1 VKKGI
6 FYPKQPGYKI
16 SDILVLKYYA
26 IIVGA
31 GFGSRMQS
39 EVPKQFMLL
48 NGKPILMHTI
58 EAFHYSDFKPEII
71 VVLNVDFHTYWE
83 QLCEKYNFSIPH
95 TLIKG
100 GLQRFHSVKNGIKA
114 IRGKSVIAIHD
125 AVRPLASNE
134 LICCSFRE
142 AEQTGNAVVAIKS
155 KESVRQQK
163 GNSSLSLN
171 RDEIYLIQTP
181 QTFQFEILNKAYKQ
195 EYRNEFTDDA
205 SVVERTGITLN
216 LIEGESK
223 NLKITFPEDLTLAE
237 FYLSQT
243 K

>member
-1 VKKGI
+1 M
-6 FYPKQPGYKI
+6 Q
-16 SDILVLKYYA
+16 SDI
-26 IIVGA
+26 
-31 GFGSRMQS
+31 
-39 EVPKQFMLL
+39 PKQFMLL

-58 EAFHYSDFKPEII
+58 EAFFYSDFKPEII
-71 VVLNVDFHTYWE
+71 VVLNVDFITYWE

-114 IRGKSVIAIHD
+114 ISEDSIIAIHD

-134 LICCSFRE
+134 LICRSFKE
-142 AEQTGNAVVAIKS
+142 AEQLGNAVVAIKS
-155 KESVRQQK
+155 KDSVRQQK
-163 GNSSLSLN
+163 GNSSLPLN

-181 QTFQFEILNKAYKQ
+181 QTFQFELLNNAYKQ
-195 EYRNEFTDDA
+195 EYNNEFTDDA

-223 NLKITFPEDLTLAE
+223 NLKITFAEDLNLAE

-243 K
+243 KNKA

>member
-1 VKKGI
+1 M
-6 FYPKQPGYKI
+6 
-16 SDILVLKYYA
+16 KYYA
-26 IIVGA
+26 IIVG
-31 GFGSRMQS
+31 GGSGNRMQS
-39 EVPKQFMLL
+39 DIPKQFMLL

-58 EAFHYSDFKPEII
+58 EAFFYSDFKPEII
-71 VVLNVDFHTYWE
+71 VVLNVDFITYWE

-114 IRGKSVIAIHD
+114 ISEDSIIAIHD

-134 LICCSFRE
+134 LICRSFKE
-142 AEQTGNAVVAIKS
+142 AEQLGNAVVAIKS
-155 KESVRQQK
+155 KDSVRQQK
-163 GNSSLSLN
+163 GNSSLPLN

-181 QTFQFEILNKAYKQ
+181 QTFQFELLNNAYKQ
-195 EYRNEFTDDA
+195 EYNNEFTDDA

-223 NLKITFPEDLTLAE
+223 NLKITFAEDLNLAE

-243 K
+243 KNKA

>member
-1 VKKGI
+1 
-6 FYPKQPGYKI
+6 
-16 SDILVLKYYA
+16 
-26 IIVGA
+26 
-31 GFGSRMQS
+31 MQS

-58 EAFHYSDFKPEII
+58 ESFYYSDFKPEII
-71 VVLNVDFHTYWE
+71 LVLNVDFITYWE
-83 QLCEKYNFSIPH
+83 QLCEKYNFLIPH

-114 IRGKSVIAIHD
+114 IKEDSVIAIHD

-134 LICCSFRE
+134 LICRSFKE
-142 AEQTGNAVVAIKS
+142 AEESGNAIVAIKS
-155 KESVRQQK
+155 KDSVRQQK
-163 GNSSLSLN
+163 GNTSLSLN

-181 QTFQFEILNKAYKQ
+181 QTFQFELLNTAYKQ
-195 EYRNEFTDDA
+195 EYSNEFTDDA

-223 NLKITFPEDLTLAE
+223 NLKITFPEDLSLAE

-243 K
+243 KNKA

>member
-1 VKKGI
+1 M
-6 FYPKQPGYKI
+6 Q
-16 SDILVLKYYA
+16 SDI
-26 IIVGA
+26 
-31 GFGSRMQS
+31 
-39 EVPKQFMLL
+39 PKQFMLL

-58 EAFHYSDFKPEII
+58 EAFFYSDFKPEII
-71 VVLNVDFHTYWE
+71 VVLNVDFITYWE

-114 IRGKSVIAIHD
+114 ISEDSIIAIHD

-134 LICCSFRE
+134 LICRSFKE
-142 AEQTGNAVVAIKS
+142 AEQSGNAVVAIKS
-155 KESVRQQK
+155 KDSVRQQK
-163 GNSSLSLN
+163 GNSSLPLN

-181 QTFQFEILNKAYKQ
+181 QTFQFELLNNAYKQ
-195 EYRNEFTDDA
+195 EYSNEFTDDA

-223 NLKITFPEDLTLAE
+223 NLKITFAEDLSLAE

-243 K
+243 KNKA

>member
-1 VKKGI
+1 
-6 FYPKQPGYKI
+6 
-16 SDILVLKYYA
+16 
-26 IIVGA
+26 
-31 GFGSRMQS
+31 MQS
-39 EVPKQFMLL
+39 DVPKQFMLL

-58 EAFHYSDFKPEII
+58 ESFYYSDFKPEII
-71 VVLNVDFHTYWE
+71 VVLNVDFITYWE

-114 IRGKSVIAIHD
+114 IKEDSVIAIHD

-134 LICCSFRE
+134 LICRSFKE
-142 AEQTGNAVVAIKS
+142 AEQLGNAIVAIKS
-155 KESVRQQK
+155 KDSVRQQK

-181 QTFQFEILNKAYKQ
+181 QTFQFELLNTAYRQ
-195 EYRNEFTDDA
+195 EYSKEFTDDA

-223 NLKITFPEDLTLAE
+223 NLKITFPEDLSLAE

-243 K
+243 KNKTSKNPT

>member
-1 VKKGI
+1 M
-6 FYPKQPGYKI
+6 
-16 SDILVLKYYA
+16 KYYA
-26 IIVGA
+26 IIVG
-31 GFGSRMQS
+31 GGSGSRMQS
-39 EVPKQFMLL
+39 DVPKQFMLL

-58 EAFHYSDFKPEII
+58 ESFYYSDFKPEII
-71 VVLNVDFHTYWE
+71 LVLNVDFITYWE
-83 QLCEKYNFSIPH
+83 QLCEKYNFLIPH

-114 IRGKSVIAIHD
+114 IKEDSVIAIHD

-134 LICCSFRE
+134 LICRSFKE
-142 AEQTGNAVVAIKS
+142 AEQLGNAIVAIKS
-155 KESVRQQK
+155 KDSVRQQK

-181 QTFQFEILNKAYKQ
+181 QTFQFELLNTAYKQ
-195 EYRNEFTDDA
+195 EYSNEFTDDA

-223 NLKITFPEDLTLAE
+223 NLKITFPEDLSLAE

-243 K
+243 KNKT

>member
-1 VKKGI
+1 
-6 FYPKQPGYKI
+6 
-16 SDILVLKYYA
+16 
-26 IIVGA
+26 
-31 GFGSRMQS
+31 MQS
-39 EVPKQFMLL
+39 DVPKQFMLL

-58 EAFHYSDFKPEII
+58 ESFYYSDFKPEII
-71 VVLNVDFHTYWE
+71 LVLNVDFITYWE
-83 QLCEKYNFSIPH
+83 QLCEKYNFLIPH

-114 IRGKSVIAIHD
+114 IKEDSVIAIHD

-134 LICCSFRE
+134 LICRSFKE
-142 AEQTGNAVVAIKS
+142 AEQLGNAIVAIKS
-155 KESVRQQK
+155 KDSVRQQK

-181 QTFQFEILNKAYKQ
+181 QTFQFELLNTAYKQ
-195 EYRNEFTDDA
+195 EYSNEFTDDA

-216 LIEGESK
+216 LIKGESK
-223 NLKITFPEDLTLAE
+223 NLKITFPEDLSLAE

-243 K
+243 KNKT

>member
-1 VKKGI
+1 
-6 FYPKQPGYKI
+6 
-16 SDILVLKYYA
+16 
-26 IIVGA
+26 
-31 GFGSRMQS
+31 MQS
-39 EVPKQFMLL
+39 DVPKQFMLL

-58 EAFHYSDFKPEII
+58 ESFYYSDLKPEII
-71 VVLNVDFHTYWE
+71 LVLNVDFITYWE
-83 QLCEKYNFSIPH
+83 QLCEKYNFLIPH

-114 IRGKSVIAIHD
+114 IKGDSVIAIHD

-134 LICCSFRE
+134 LICRSFKE
-142 AEQTGNAVVAIKS
+142 AEQLGNAIVAIKS
-155 KESVRQQK
+155 KDSVRQQK

-181 QTFQFEILNKAYKQ
+181 QTFQFELLNTAYRQ
-195 EYRNEFTDDA
+195 EYSKEFTDDA

-223 NLKITFPEDLTLAE
+223 NLKITFPEDLSLAE

-243 K
+243 KNKT

>member
-1 VKKGI
+1 M
-6 FYPKQPGYKI
+6 QPGNKI

-26 IIVGA
+26 IIVG
-31 GFGSRMQS
+31 GGSGSRMQS
-39 EVPKQFMLL
+39 DVPKQFMLL

-58 EAFHYSDFKPEII
+58 ESFYYSDFKPEII
-71 VVLNVDFHTYWE
+71 LVLNVDFITYWE
-83 QLCEKYNFSIPH
+83 QLCEKYNFLIPH

-114 IRGKSVIAIHD
+114 IKEDSVIAIHD

-134 LICCSFRE
+134 LICRSFKE
-142 AEQTGNAVVAIKS
+142 AEESGNAIVAIKS
-155 KESVRQQK
+155 KDSVRQQK
-163 GNSSLSLN
+163 GNTSLSLN

-181 QTFQFEILNKAYKQ
+181 QTFQFELLNTAYKQ
-195 EYRNEFTDDA
+195 EYSNEFTDDA

-223 NLKITFPEDLTLAE
+223 NLKITFPEDLSLAE

-243 K
+243 KNKA

>member
-1 VKKGI
+1 
-6 FYPKQPGYKI
+6 
-16 SDILVLKYYA
+16 
-26 IIVGA
+26 
-31 GFGSRMQS
+31 MQS
-39 EVPKQFMLL
+39 DVPKQFMLL

-58 EAFHYSDFKPEII
+58 ESFYYSDFKPEII
-71 VVLNVDFHTYWE
+71 LVLNVDFITYWE
-83 QLCEKYNFSIPH
+83 QLCEKYNFLIPH

-114 IRGKSVIAIHD
+114 IKEDSVIAIHD

-134 LICCSFRE
+134 LICRSFKE
-142 AEQTGNAVVAIKS
+142 AEQLGNAIVAIKS
-155 KESVRQQK
+155 KDSVRQQK

-181 QTFQFEILNKAYKQ
+181 QTFQFELLNTAYKQ
-195 EYRNEFTDDA
+195 EYSNEFTDDA

-223 NLKITFPEDLTLAE
+223 NLKITFPEDLSLAE

-243 K
+243 KNKT

>member
-1 VKKGI
+1 
-6 FYPKQPGYKI
+6 
-16 SDILVLKYYA
+16 
-26 IIVGA
+26 
-31 GFGSRMQS
+31 MQS

-134 LICCSFRE
+134 LISCSFRE

-155 KESVRQQK
+155 KDSVRQQK

-205 SVVERTGITLN
+205 SVVERTGIALN

-237 FYLSQT
+237 FYLSQ
-243 K
+243 KNKA

>member
-1 VKKGI
+1 M
-6 FYPKQPGYKI
+6 
-16 SDILVLKYYA
+16 KYYA
-26 IIVGA
+26 IIVG
-31 GFGSRMQS
+31 GGSGSRMQS
-39 EVPKQFMLL
+39 DLPKQFMLL

-58 EAFHYSDFKPEII
+58 ESFYYSDFKPEII
-71 VVLNVDFHTYWE
+71 LVLNVDFITYWE
-83 QLCEKYNFSIPH
+83 QLCEKYNFLIPH

-114 IRGKSVIAIHD
+114 IKEDSVIAIHD

-134 LICCSFRE
+134 LICRSFKE
-142 AEQTGNAVVAIKS
+142 AEESGNAIVAIKS
-155 KESVRQQK
+155 KDSVRQQK
-163 GNSSLSLN
+163 GNTSLSLN

-181 QTFQFEILNKAYKQ
+181 QTFQFELLNTAYKQ
-195 EYRNEFTDDA
+195 EYSNEFTDDA

-223 NLKITFPEDLTLAE
+223 NLKITFPEDLSLAE

-243 K
+243 KNKA

>member
-1 VKKGI
+1 M
-6 FYPKQPGYKI
+6 
-16 SDILVLKYYA
+16 KYYA
-26 IIVGA
+26 IIVG
-31 GFGSRMQS
+31 GGSGSRMQS
-39 EVPKQFMLL
+39 DVPKQFMLL

-58 EAFHYSDFKPEII
+58 ESFYYSDFKPEII
-71 VVLNVDFHTYWE
+71 LVLNVDFITYWE
-83 QLCEKYNFSIPH
+83 QLCEKYNFLIPH

-114 IRGKSVIAIHD
+114 IKEDSVIAIHD

-134 LICCSFRE
+134 LICRSFKE
-142 AEQTGNAVVAIKS
+142 AEQLGNAIVAIKS
-155 KESVRQQK
+155 KDSVRQQK

-181 QTFQFEILNKAYKQ
+181 QTFQFELLNTAYKQ
-195 EYRNEFTDDA
+195 EYSNEFTDDA

-216 LIEGESK
+216 LIKGESK
-223 NLKITFPEDLTLAE
+223 NLKITFPEDLSLAE

-243 K
+243 KNKT

>member
-1 VKKGI
+1 
-6 FYPKQPGYKI
+6 
-16 SDILVLKYYA
+16 
-26 IIVGA
+26 
-31 GFGSRMQS
+31 
-39 EVPKQFMLL
+39 L

-58 EAFHYSDFKPEII
+58 ESFYYSDFKPEII
-71 VVLNVDFHTYWE
+71 LVLNVDFITYWE
-83 QLCEKYNFSIPH
+83 QLCEKYNFLIPH

-114 IRGKSVIAIHD
+114 IKEDSVIAIHD

-134 LICCSFRE
+134 LICRSFKE
-142 AEQTGNAVVAIKS
+142 AEQLGNAIVAIKS
-155 KESVRQQK
+155 KDSVRQQK

-181 QTFQFEILNKAYKQ
+181 QTFQFELLNTAYKQ
-195 EYRNEFTDDA
+195 EYSNEFTDDA

-223 NLKITFPEDLTLAE
+223 NLKITFPEDLSLAE

-243 K
+243 KNKT

>member
-1 VKKGI
+1 M
-6 FYPKQPGYKI
+6 Q
-16 SDILVLKYYA
+16 SDI
-26 IIVGA
+26 
-31 GFGSRMQS
+31 
-39 EVPKQFMLL
+39 PKQFMLL

-58 EAFHYSDFKPEII
+58 EAFFYSDFKPEII
-71 VVLNVDFHTYWE
+71 VVLNVDFITYWE

-114 IRGKSVIAIHD
+114 ISEDSIIAIHD

-134 LICCSFRE
+134 LICRSFKE
-142 AEQTGNAVVAIKS
+142 AEQLGNAIVAIKS
-155 KESVRQQK
+155 KDSVRQQK
-163 GNSSLSLN
+163 GNSSLPLN

-181 QTFQFEILNKAYKQ
+181 QTFQFELLNNAYKQ
-195 EYRNEFTDDA
+195 EYSNEFTDDA

-223 NLKITFPEDLTLAE
+223 NLKITFAEDLSLAE

-243 K
+243 KNKA

>member
-1 VKKGI
+1 
-6 FYPKQPGYKI
+6 
-16 SDILVLKYYA
+16 
-26 IIVGA
+26 
-31 GFGSRMQS
+31 MQS
-39 EVPKQFMLL
+39 DVPKQFMHL

-58 EAFHYSDFKPEII
+58 ESFYYSDFKPEII
-71 VVLNVDFHTYWE
+71 LVLNVDFITYWE
-83 QLCEKYNFSIPH
+83 QLCEKYNFLIPH

-114 IRGKSVIAIHD
+114 IKEDSVIAIHD

-134 LICCSFRE
+134 LICRSFKE
-142 AEQTGNAVVAIKS
+142 AEQLGNAIVAIKS
-155 KESVRQQK
+155 KDSVRQQK

-181 QTFQFEILNKAYKQ
+181 QTFQFELLNTAYKQ
-195 EYRNEFTDDA
+195 EYSKEFTDDA

-223 NLKITFPEDLTLAE
+223 NLKITFPEDLSLAE

-243 K
+243 KNKT